1 MKVLIAEDDLVSS
14 KILQKNLVN
23 WDYEVVLAHT
33 GAAAWQALQDGDLRL
48 AILDWMM
55 PGMDGV
61 EVCRQIRRRKKYK
74 YTYIILLSA
83 KDRKPDI
90 IMGLSSGADDYMTKP
105 VNFLELRARLKTGKR
120 IIELED
126 KLLFTQNQL
135 KDIASR
141 DGLTKIWNRTE
152 SVRFLNEELER
163 GRREKIPTGVIMLD
177 IDHFKRINDEYGHSV
192 GDLALLKV
200 VSRLKGKV
208 RTSDKLG
215 RYGGDEIII
224 ILPNC
229 PRAEIK
235 KVGERL
241 RLAVGHRRIKTE
253 LNTIPITISV
263 GCSTSDLPG
272 NSTSEKLIKT
282 ADRALL
288 KAKELGRNSVVI
300 AGECRKPAPEKTHV

>member
-23 WDYEVVLAHT
+23 WDYEVVLAHN

-152 SVRFLNEELER
+152 SIRFLNEELER

-288 KAKELGRNSVVI
+288 KAKELGRNSVVV
-300 AGECRKPAPEKTHV
+300 AGEGRKPAPEKTHV

>member
-163 GRREKIPTGVIMLD
+163 GHREKTPTGVIMLD

-208 RTSDKLG
+208 RKSDKLG

-229 PRAEIK
+229 PHAEIK

-241 RLAVGHRRIKTE
+241 RLAVGRRRIKTE
-253 LNTIPITISV
+253 LNTILITISV

-288 KAKELGRNSVVI
+288 KAKELGRNSVVV
-300 AGECRKPAPEKTHV
+300 AGEGRKPAPEKTHV